1 MLQAADQS
9 VFEDLLDSSGTIKM
23 GRLHHH
29 ILSSGV
35 GGSTSSS
42 TSSSGGG
49 GSAVRIIVRPE
60 HVSSDACQFIA
71 FATI

>member
-9 VFEDLLDSSGTIKM
+9 VFNDLLDNSGTIKM

-35 GGSTSSS
+35 GGASS
-42 TSSSGGG
+42 TSSSGG